1 MDTTAIHFLGFEA
14 RALSGRL
21 GQVQPFALTEVMVPA
36 AGISGRA
43 LWAIERHMEA
53 NRKALHE
60 RIRSFVSWLESPFG
74 QRASA
79 SDGQRRFVLLRLHF
93 NRVLTQ
99 FDLFA
104 DALSQRS
111 ERENGVWLAGLD
123 AIALDALAMPGFY
136 DDPPVICYL
145 DRGAGAAIRRARTR
159 LPGGGSNPVAII
171 RVPRERMVGYG
182 IASSLVHEVGH
193 QAAALLDLVNF
204 LRPQLALRAR
214 HARGGSAQAW
224 QLFERWISEIV
235 ADFWSVARLGVVST
249 MGLFGVVSLPRAF
262 VFRMGPDDPHP
273 FPWIRVLLSCAI
285 GRALYP
291 DPQWHRLEALWKR
304 FYPPGGL
311 GSERRGLLD
320 ALEAQL
326 PEFVDRL
333 LNARPPSLAGLSLV
347 EAMQTEHRH
356 PADLRNRYHGRRGNG
371 AGLFSLPPT
380 LALAV
385 LGQQRAD
392 NAISAVNE
400 SRILGRLLTHW
411 ALQGALATS
420 ARPDPIRRVNHARH
434 IQLQVT

>member
-159 LPGGGSNPVAII
+159 LPGGGSNPVYTFSWNNAVSQDGPNDNPNEAVRTILSTQT
-171 RVPRERMVGYG
+171 VTVKVTVT
-182 IASSLVHEVGH
+182 SSQDPNPITRSIV
-193 QAAALLDLVNF
+193 LDG
-204 LRPQLALRAR
+204 A
-214 HARGGSAQAW
+214 
-224 QLFERWISEIV
+224 
-235 ADFWSVARLGVVST
+235 
-249 MGLFGVVSLPRAF
+249 
-262 VFRMGPDDPHP
+262 
-273 FPWIRVLLSCAI
+273 
-285 GRALYP
+285 
-291 DPQWHRLEALWKR
+291 K
-304 FYPPGGL
+304 
-311 GSERRGLLD
+311 
-320 ALEAQL
+320 
-326 PEFVDRL
+326 
-333 LNARPPSLAGLSLV
+333 
-347 EAMQTEHRH
+347 AM
-356 PADLRNRYHGRRGNG
+356 
-371 AGLFSLPPT
+371 
-380 LALAV
+380 
-385 LGQQRAD
+385 
-392 NAISAVNE
+392 
-400 SRILGRLLTHW
+400 
-411 ALQGALATS
+411 
-420 ARPDPIRRVNHARH
+420 
-434 IQLQVT
+434 